1 LIQSL
6 GKRLQPLLSGAVSF
20 DKLDDHTKQA
30 AKILIHFRAIEILQL
45 PKDQRR
51 ARIDQMPAAIRPIVE
66 AEIIRQYRI
75 NPLP

>member
-1 LIQSL
+1 VKSL
-6 GKRLQPLLSGAVSF
+6 GQRLRPCLDGRVSF
-20 DKLDDHTKQA
+20 GQLDDHTKQA

-51 ARIDQMPAAIRPIVE
+51 ARIDQMPEAIRPIVE
-66 AEIIRQYRI
+66 EDIMRQYRI